1 MLFHKFI
8 TGTQW
13 PALDYHFPEGIA
25 LRVPPNFG
33 FDLNAHYI
41 NYTDEPI
48 IGEVFMNIHTTQE
61 SNLDHVAEILFLNNV
76 TFSLPPGEV
85 TTVEQTYLFDEIIEY
100 SNLSTN
106 AEKLHIFQLFS
117 HSHKHLIQFD
127 IVLFDNSDNNELIY
141 TARDWEHPPI
151 LEINPP
157 LTLLPNQGLKMVV
170 TYDNWTD
177 DSLKFGLLSEDEMM
191 IIFGYVYTE

>member
-41 NYTDEPI
+41 NDTDEPI

-61 SNLDHVAEILFLNNV
+61 SNLDHVAEILFLNNDE
-76 TFSLPPGEV
+76 FSLPPNEI
-85 TTVEQTYLFDEIIEY
+85 TTVEKTYWFDEILEN
-100 SNLSTN
+100 SNLK
-106 AEKLHIFQLFS
+106 EDVGYIHIFQLFS
-117 HSHKHLIQFD
+117 HAHKHLIQFD
-127 IVLFDNSDNNELIY
+127 IELVDNSDNSELIY
-141 TARDWEHPPI
+141 VARDWEHPPI
-151 LEINPP
+151 LELNPP
-157 LTLLPNQGLKMVV
+157 LTLTENNGLKMVV
-170 TYDNWTD
+170 SYDNWTN

-191 IIFGYVYTE
+191 IIFGYVYTD